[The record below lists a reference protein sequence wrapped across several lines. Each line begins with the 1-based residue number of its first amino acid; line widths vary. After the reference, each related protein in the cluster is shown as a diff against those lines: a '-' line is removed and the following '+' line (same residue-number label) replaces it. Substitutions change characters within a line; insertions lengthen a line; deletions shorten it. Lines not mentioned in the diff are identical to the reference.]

1 MIIPKSTKV
10 IMHGE
15 CYSFEHQPFP
25 NSLVADACQFLVL
38 KKCFICVK
46 HQHPTN
52 LASTPVFTQL
62 AVKTKT
68 PLYIFHHE
76 NRTPTDLTPQQAGLR
91 KRQAYRRPAAAKKKT
106 GSAEGGV
113 KIDLLVDLIHRAKH
127 CLLFISSDKN
137 IMCEQLKTHASIW
150 KNKTITKVD
159 SKKKLYV

>member
-1 MIIPKSTKV
+1 M
-10 IMHGE
+10 
-15 CYSFEHQPFP
+15 
-25 NSLVADACQFLVL
+25 LQFWT
-38 KKCFICVK
+38 
-46 HQHPTN
+46 PTFKTFFFN
-52 LASTPVFTQL
+52 QKLAFTQL

-68 PLYIFHHE
+68 PLYIFHHR

-91 KRQAYRRPAAAKKKT
+91 KRQAYRRPAAAKKKKT

-113 KIDLLVDLIHRAKH
+113 KIDLLVDLFHRAKH

-159 SKKKLYV
+159 SKKKSICIIHKPDCKHARTCLNPRTQMHILQT